1 MDAAEY
7 RTRGNEELIQNLQ
20 ELKEELFGL
29 KFQFNIGQL
38 EDTSVLKSTRKDI
51 ARIKTILKE
60 RELGIVPKSI
70 DNGHGANSEQV

>member
-7 RTRGNEELIQNLQ
+7 RTRSNEELQQNLQ
-20 ELKEELFGL
+20 EVQEELFGL

-38 EDTSVLKSTRKDI
+38 EDISVLKKTRKDI

-60 RELGIVPKSI
+60 RELT
-70 DNGHGANSEQV
+70 NR